1 MRCKGIQKD
10 DYETEKQ
17 KLLDL
22 TNVPVESD
30 SKDQEASISSKD
42 KGVQQDLWLP
52 AAEKCHR
59 RPAWGKKPKSP
70 PQPDP
75 ASNNSVDPNNTASQP
90 TKQVHFRRTNR
101 EQLYV
106 YFYCQETCVMLI
118 SFHTHMQTKHPND
131 LYPCE
136 NCNKMFKSFNGLLKH
151 QRSHKYLKWA
161 CDDCDYKCQ
170 FPGQLAHHQKH
181 IQRSNLYHVR

>member
-1 MRCKGIQKD
+1 MFQ
-10 DYETEKQ
+10 
-17 KLLDL
+17 LNL
-22 TNVPVESD
+22 TVKRRSC
-30 SKDQEASISSKD
+30 SSED

-52 AAEKCHR
+52 ASEKHR
-59 RPAWGKKPKSP
+59 HRPAQGKMPKSP

-75 ASNNSVDPNNTASQP
+75 ASNSSVDPNNTASQP
-90 TKQVHFRRTNR
+90 TKQVCFRRTNC

-106 YFYCQETCVMLI
+106 CFYCQETCVMLI
-118 SFHTHMQTKHPND
+118 SFRTHMQTKHPND